1 MGDEMDYKK
10 RLRDLRVDRDIT
22 QSQIAEILYVKQSAI
37 SSYELGK
44 RQYQIED
51 LIKLCEFYNVS
62 ADYIL
67 GFTDEYKTLG

>member
-1 MGDEMDYKK
+1 MDYKK